1 MGKPIEVNEANFEQE
16 VLNSKVPTVVDFW
29 AVWCGPCKV
38 IAPYMEE
45 FASQY
50 AGKVKIAK
58 LDVDSNH
65 NIAAKY
71 GVRSIPTVIFFKD
84 GQMVDQ
90 VIGNSPKS
98 KFQERIDKLV

>member
-1 MGKPIEVNEANFEQE
+1 MGKPIEVTEANFEQE

-50 AGKVKIAK
+50 EGKVKIAK
-58 LDVDSNH
+58 LDVDNNQ

-71 GVRSIPTVIFFKD
+71 GVRSIPTVIFFKN
-84 GQMVDQ
+84 GKMVDQ